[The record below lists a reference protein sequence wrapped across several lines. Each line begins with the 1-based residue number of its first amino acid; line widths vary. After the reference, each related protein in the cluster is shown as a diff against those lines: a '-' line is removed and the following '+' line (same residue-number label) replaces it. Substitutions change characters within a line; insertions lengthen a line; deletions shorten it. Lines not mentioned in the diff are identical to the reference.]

1 MLLLTWLCLYL
12 SLSKYGTSHTDS
24 RNFLHNFVV
33 WKLESLFDIRTQTR
47 KNVSITEKVMGE
59 SGSSPRRGPNPPN
72 DSARIPSDQGSPLEC
87 PSVSVE
93 QDIPCGSTHQLRAAM
108 SSLMSFKLIQLMGE
122 EVSAQI
128 SESTTSTAWL
138 FALATGQSQKKTRP
152 FKNTSP
158 FAHSEAR
165 SLSAPPTPQRRR
177 HPSPTGTDKPVGTWA
192 PSDRIAMVGCPRTSH
207 RPCLLMTTTAN
218 AHQSAAY
225 DLMNVRT
232 TRTQHH
238 RKNRGIK
245 KHLKAHTSSTLCRPL
260 CMPTHCMLSHVNL
273 HLYVQCIVLL

>member
-72 DSARIPSDQGSPLEC
+72 DSAARIPSDQGSPLEC

-138 FALATGQSQKKTRP
+138 FALAT
-152 FKNTSP
+152 KNTGPSSQLVIILP
-158 FAHSEAR
+158 KSSSQP
-165 SLSAPPTPQRRR
+165 SLP
-177 HPSPTGTDKPVGTWA
+177 
-192 PSDRIAMVGCPRTSH
+192 
-207 RPCLLMTTTAN
+207 
-218 AHQSAAY
+218 
-225 DLMNVRT
+225 
-232 TRTQHH
+232 
-238 RKNRGIK
+238 
-245 KHLKAHTSSTLCRPL
+245 
-260 CMPTHCMLSHVNL
+260 
-273 HLYVQCIVLL
+273 

>member
-1 MLLLTWLCLYL
+1 MLCVMIENQLQITLRSHPIQPAPTSMSQDFKTLNPLL
-12 SLSKYGTSHTDS
+12 K
-24 RNFLHNFVV
+24 
-33 WKLESLFDIRTQTR
+33 
-47 KNVSITEKVMGE
+47 KN
-59 SGSSPRRGPNPPN
+59 
-72 DSARIPSDQGSPLEC
+72 
-87 PSVSVE
+87 
-93 QDIPCGSTHQLRAAM
+93 
-108 SSLMSFKLIQLMGE
+108 
-122 EVSAQI
+122 
-128 SESTTSTAWL
+128 
-138 FALATGQSQKKTRP
+138 SQKTRP

-232 TRTQHH
+232 ARTQHH

>member
-1 MLLLTWLCLYL
+1 ME
-12 SLSKYGTSHTDS
+12 
-24 RNFLHNFVV
+24 F
-33 WKLESLFDIRTQTR
+33 
-47 KNVSITEKVMGE
+47 
-59 SGSSPRRGPNPPN
+59 
-72 DSARIPSDQGSPLEC
+72 
-87 PSVSVE
+87 
-93 QDIPCGSTHQLRAAM
+93 
-108 SSLMSFKLIQLMGE
+108 
-122 EVSAQI
+122 
-128 SESTTSTAWL
+128 
-138 FALATGQSQKKTRP
+138 
-152 FKNTSP
+152 SP
-158 FAHSEAR
+158 FFA
-165 SLSAPPTPQRRR
+165 TPIQPKTQPRCSKHLTRCTSKCTRRR

-232 TRTQHH
+232 ARTQHH
-238 RKNRGIK
+238 RKKNRGIK

>member
-1 MLLLTWLCLYL
+1 MR
-12 SLSKYGTSHTDS
+12 DD
-24 RNFLHNFVV
+24 R
-33 WKLESLFDIRTQTR
+33 
-47 KNVSITEKVMGE
+47 
-59 SGSSPRRGPNPPN
+59 
-72 DSARIPSDQGSPLEC
+72 
-87 PSVSVE
+87 
-93 QDIPCGSTHQLRAAM
+93 
-108 SSLMSFKLIQLMGE
+108 
-122 EVSAQI
+122 
-128 SESTTSTAWL
+128 ESTTNNASKPSNSTSSDIDEPGL
-138 FALATGQSQKKTRP
+138 QNIKSSIKKTPKKTRP

-232 TRTQHH
+232 ARTQHH
-238 RKNRGIK
+238 RKKQRYKETLKGTHIK
-245 KHLKAHTSSTLCRPL
+245 HTVPSALYAYSLHAFARQPSLVCAMY
-260 CMPTHCMLSHVNL
+260 CAVVKMPNNFVTSPVRLRRLS
-273 HLYVQCIVLL
+273 YVYLPMALNM